1 MHTQTASILQCRL
14 VHKNKK
20 IHGAQIK
27 GSTLHGAQIKGS
39 TLHGAQ
45 IKGSTLFGKH
55 NGSKHYAL

>member
-1 MHTQTASILQCRL
+1 MHTQTASNLQCRL
-14 VHKNKK
+14 VHRNKN
-20 IHGAQIK
+20 I
-27 GSTLHGAQIKGS
+27 HGAQIKGS